1 MFDGRPTRAE
11 IHLDNLAFNLQ
22 SVKNFIGGGVK
33 LMAVVKADAYGHGAA
48 RCAQKLQQAGADWF
62 GVALPEEGIELRENR
77 IEKPILCMGGF
88 WSGQEDSILRQ
99 HLTPAVFRLDAAESL
114 NRAAQARGVTANV
127 HVKIDTGMNR
137 VGIRFDEIS
146 EFAENLKRFGNLNVD
161 GLMTHFAAA
170 DCDADFTNLQIERF
184 NRAVEIFHEKGFRP
198 TFFDLANSPGAIG
211 HAAARGNMVR
221 LGGVIYGLTWDV
233 LPKDISAPELKPVM
247 TLRSEIGFL
256 KRVPRGETI
265 GYSRTFTTE
274 RDSVVASLPIG
285 YHDGYLRGFSNAAR
299 VIVNG
304 NFAPVVGRVS
314 MDWTLVDVTDVPRAK
329 IGDEVVLIG
338 ARGDLKITA
347 EELAQLVGTIS
358 YEITCGISRRVPR
371 IYKD

>member
-1 MFDGRPTRAE
+1 MKRPTRAE

-22 SVKNFIGGGVK
+22 SVKNFIGGDVK
-33 LMAVVKADAYGHGAA
+33 LMAVVKADAYGHGAT
-48 RCAQKLQQAGADWF
+48 RCAQKLQQSGADWF
-62 GVALPEEGIELRENR
+62 GVALPEEGIELRENG

-88 WSGQEDSILRQ
+88 WAGQEDSILQR
-99 HLTPAVFRLDAAESL
+99 HLTPAVFRPEIAERL
-114 NRAAQARGVTANV
+114 NRAARARGVVADV

-137 VGIRFDEIS
+137 VGVRFDEIS
-146 EFAENLKRFGNLNVD
+146 EFADDLKKFENLKID

-184 NRAVEIFHEKGFRP
+184 KRAVELFHEKGFRP
-198 TFFDLANSPGAIG
+198 TYFDLANSPGAIG
-211 HAAARGNMVR
+211 CAAARGNMVR

-233 LPKDISAPELKPVM
+233 LPKGANAPELKPVM

-274 RDSVVASLPIG
+274 KDSVIASIPVG
-285 YHDGYLRGFSNAAR
+285 YHDGYMRGFSNAAR
-299 VIVNG
+299 VIVG
-304 NFAPVVGRVS
+304 GAFARVVGRVS
-314 MDWTLVDVTDVPRAK
+314 MDWTLVDVTDIPNAK

-347 EELAQLVGTIS
+347 EELAQICGTIS
-358 YEITCGISRRVPR
+358 YEVTCGISQRVTK
-371 IYKD
+371 IYLD